1 MKHLSAIVLSI
12 IVGAGLAD
20 AQQTYTL
27 EECRQMALANNA
39 KMVKA
44 ERDVASAKAQ
54 RQEAFTHYFPEISAS
69 GMAMTTN
76 KPVISLDILNMVTLD
91 LIRHGVGAGV
101 TAVQPVFAG
110 GQIVNSNK
118 LAAVG
123 EAVSQL
129 RRQQS
134 ANEVVLTTEKYFW
147 KMVTLQSTRLTL
159 TDAIAMLDTMSAQVQ
174 VAVDAG
180 VVTNNDLLKV
190 RLKRNE
196 YEASMVDLENGIALC
211 RMVLGQYIGLEL
223 TDQFEVSATV
233 PQTVPDIPTELYVAA
248 DNALSSTVEYQLLE
262 KQVSAASLQKKIEV
276 GKHMPTVGVGAGYFY
291 QNLIRKGGN
300 GFGALFVS
308 VNVPLSDWWGG
319 SYAIKRKNLALENA
333 RTDLADLSQMLQINM
348 QNKWNDLTA
357 AHRKMQIAAES
368 IDQSAENLRMNRNF
382 YEAGTTT
389 ITNLLDAQTLY
400 TQSCTGYTTAYGNY
414 RTALAEY
421 LAATGR

>member
-1 MKHLSAIVLSI
+1 
-12 IVGAGLAD
+12 VGVGLAD

-69 GMAMTTN
+69 GMAMATN

-223 TDQFEVSATV
+223 TDQFEVSAIV

-400 TQSCTGYTTAYGNY
+400 TQSRTGYTTAYGNY